1 MAAPDATLRAELLER
16 THWADD
22 FSYPEI
28 LRLAGYLQSRS
39 FARGAV
45 VFREGERDATLFVIA
60 EGKVGVIKAGG
71 GKKELPIATL
81 GVGATLGEMALIDG
95 LPRSA
100 GAVAQ
105 EHLVLLAIT
114 RPALDRLSDEHPQLA
129 VKLVTKVAKL
139 LSQRLRQTTNSLADR
154 LE

>member
-28 LRLAGYLQSRS
+28 LRLAGYFQSRT
-39 FARGAV
+39 FDKGAV

-60 EGKVGVIKAGG
+60 EGKVGVFKAGAS
-71 GKKELPIATL
+71 KKDHPIATL
-81 GVGATLGEMALIDG
+81 GVGATLGEMALVDG

-100 GAVAQ
+100 GAMAQ
-105 EHLVLLAIT
+105 ERLVLLAISKA
-114 RPALDRLSDEHPQLA
+114 ALDRLTEEHPQLA
-129 VKLVTKVAKL
+129 VKLIVKVAKL

-154 LE
+154 ME

>member
-1 MAAPDATLRAELLER
+1 MAAPDAALRAQLLER

-28 LRLAGYLQSRS
+28 LRLAGYLQTRP
-39 FARGAV
+39 FAKGAV

-60 EGKVGVIKAGG
+60 EGKVGIVKAGG
-71 GKKELPIATL
+71 SKRDLPIATL
-81 GVGATLGEMALIDG
+81 GVGATLGEMALVDG

-100 GAVAQ
+100 GAVALEQ
-105 EHLVLLAIT
+105 LVLLAIT
-114 RPALDRLSDEHPQLA
+114 RQALDRLTTDHPQLA